1 MRRVV
6 FTLITLAVSVACAKT
21 PVKSDRYK
29 TKVAVIDTGY
39 SGWFAT
45 EKTKKSM
52 CKSGH
57 YDFKFGEAKLGYDN
71 IGHGTFVTNLI
82 VENAQRDDICILM
95 YKVNAYV
102 QEETRDHIQRA
113 LAYAYKQ
120 GARVVNI
127 SMGDPTFNYRESKV
141 FKAAARKGM
150 KIFVAAGNEGKNMNQ
165 MCNIYPGCYT
175 APNIFTV
182 GSTDKTGLIETYS
195 NKGSKVQIYE
205 YGTIP
210 NIGRGT
216 SFATPR
222 AVARFLREKK

>member
-1 MRRVV
+1 MRIVV
-6 FTLITLAVSVACAKT
+6 FTLITLMIST
-21 PVKSDRYK
+21 TWGSDKYK

-39 SGWFAT
+39 SGFFAT
-45 EKTKKSM
+45 KRTKKTM
-52 CKSGH
+52 CKNGH
-57 YDFKFGEAKLGYDN
+57 YDFKFDEPKLGYDV

-82 VENAQRDDICILM
+82 VENAKRDDICILM
-95 YKVNAYV
+95 YKVNEYI
-102 QEETRDHIQRA
+102 QEKTRDHITKA

-141 FKAAARKGM
+141 FQRAARKGM
-150 KIFVAAGNEGKNMNQ
+150 KIFVAAGNEGKDMNQ

-182 GSTDKTGLIETYS
+182 G

-210 NIGRGT
+210 GVGRGT

-222 AVARFLREKK
+222 AVARFLRERK

>member
-1 MRRVV
+1 MKLIIH
-6 FTLITLAVSVACAKT
+6 TLIMLAVSTTYAN
-21 PVKSDRYK
+21 DQFK

-39 SGWFAT
+39 SGFFAT
-45 EKTKKSM
+45 AKTKKSM

-57 YDFKFGEAKLGYDN
+57 YDFTVDEPILGYDH

-82 VENAQRDDICILM
+82 VENAKRKDICIVM
-95 YKVNAYV
+95 YKVSAYV
-102 QEETRDHIQRA
+102 NENTRDHITKA
-113 LAYAYKQ
+113 LVYAYKQ

-127 SMGDPTFNYRESKV
+127 SMGDPTFNYKESKT
-141 FKAAARKGM
+141 FKVAARKGM
-150 KIFVAAGNEGKNMNQ
+150 KIFVAAGNEEKNLNQ

-182 GSTDKTGLIETYS
+182 GSTDRTGLIETYS

-222 AVARFLREKK
+222 AVARYLRERK

>member
-1 MRRVV
+1 MRSIV
-6 FTLITLAVSVACAKT
+6 FTLITLMMSIGYA
-21 PVKSDRYK
+21 SDKYK

-39 SGWFAT
+39 SGFFAT
-45 EKTKKSM
+45 KRTKKTM
-52 CKSGH
+52 CKKGH
-57 YDFKFGEAKLGYDN
+57 YDFTFKEPKMGYDV

-82 VENAQRDDICILM
+82 VENAKRDDICILM
-95 YKVNAYV
+95 YKVSAYSR
-102 QEETRDHIQRA
+102 EETRDHIQRA
-113 LAYAYKQ
+113 LIYAYKK

-127 SMGDPTFNYRESKV
+127 SMGDRTFNYNESKI
-141 FKAAARKGM
+141 FKMAARKGM
-150 KIFVAAGNEGKNMNQ
+150 KIFVAAGNEGKNMND

-182 GSTDKTGLIETYS
+182 GSTDRTGLIETYS

-210 NIGRGT
+210 NVGRGT

-222 AVARFLREKK
+222 AVARFLRERK